1 MKNYYE
7 ILEVSENAS
16 KDVIEKVY
24 KVLAKKYHPDLQQT
38 QHDKIIAE
46 EKMKEI
52 NEAYSI
58 LSDDEK
64 RAKYNQK
71 LEAERR
77 ILENKKNSSV
87 NNTANNYTGSY
98 SNNYSN
104 NKSNNSNY
112 SNNYSSNY
120 SNNSNMYNN
129 VNKNTNV
136 NQNNSNVQN
145 DIEINSLNEKMN
157 KNLKKKQKKLE
168 KELKRKMEDAYLK
181 AYGEYLRKNGYNVKY
196 RFDYRGIPILIG
208 VALVLILI
216 GWLFW
221 IIPITHNYLVNIY
234 NENII
239 IKKLVDIIIN
249 LFKR

>member
-24 KVLAKKYHPDLQQT
+24 KVLAKKYHPDLQQSA
-38 QHDKIIAE
+38 QDKIIAE

-64 RAKYNQK
+64 RDKYNQK

-87 NNTANNYTGSY
+87 NNSANNYTGSY
-98 SNNYSN
+98 SNNYS
-104 NKSNNSNY
+104 SNNSNY
-112 SNNYSSNY
+112 SNNSK
-120 SNNSNMYNN
+120 MYNN

-136 NQNNSNVQN
+136 NQNYSNVQN
-145 DIEINSLNEKMN
+145 DIETNSLNEKMN

-208 VALVLILI
+208 LVLLLI
-216 GWLFW
+216 FVGWLLW
-221 IIPITHNYLVNIY
+221 IIPITHNYLVNMY

-239 IKKLVDIIIN
+239 IKKLVDIIMNI
-249 LFKR
+249 FKI

>member
-24 KVLAKKYHPDLQQT
+24 KVLAKKYHPDLQQSA
-38 QHDKIIAE
+38 QDKIIAE

-87 NNTANNYTGSY
+87 NNSVNNYSGNY
-98 SNNYSN
+98 SNNYSS

-112 SNNYSSNY
+112 SNNS
-120 SNNSNMYNN
+120 SNMYNN

-145 DIEINSLNEKMN
+145 NIETNSLNEKMN

-168 KELKRKMEDAYLK
+168 KEIKRKMEDAYLR
-181 AYGEYLRKNGYNVKY
+181 AYGDYLRKNGYNVKY
-196 RFDYRGIPILIG
+196 RFNYRGIPILIG
-208 VALVLILI
+208 VILLLILV
-216 GWLFW
+216 GWLLW
-221 IIPITHNYLVNIY
+221 IIPITHNYLVNMY

-249 LFKR
+249 IFKR